1 MRRVT
6 STASIVGE
14 ITHLAGIGDAGTV
27 GGFTIVR
34 AQTFHAAPS
43 SLVDLA
49 KWSVSATASV
59 VEDVAH
65 HAGVAHALTVRGIAA
80 ITLNLAA
87 DASIALGCVNADRRL
102 ATAPNIIAQR
112 A

>member
-1 MRRVT
+1 MRRVAP
-6 STASIVGE
+6 TACIVRE
-14 ITHLAGIGDAGTV
+14 ITHHTGIGDAGTI

-34 AQTFHAAPS
+34 TQTFHAAPS

-49 KWSVSATASV
+49 EGSVGATASV

-65 HAGVAHALTVRGIAA
+65 HAGVADALAVRGIAA
-80 ITLNLAA
+80 ITVNLAA
-87 DASIALGCVNADRRL
+87 DASIALGCVDADWRL